1 MISLFFLIPA
11 IAGLFAFILK
21 NDKIRRALLVF
32 IAFLNA
38 GFTIYTWFNRPSSF
52 FSEWLMLD
60 DIGLLFLSITS
71 LIFLMVAL
79 YCVGYLSKEKTDSD
93 NENLE
98 KNIFFT
104 NAPEAVFT
112 GFLLLF
118 LASMS
123 LVTISNNFGLLW
135 VAVETSTLV
144 SAPLIYFH
152 KHNRSLEAIWKYL
165 MICSVGIALA
175 LLGNFLLAVSLP
187 PKIDEFLALNLN
199 QIISHGHSLKPIYLK
214 TAFIFFLV
222 GYGTKMG
229 LAPMHT
235 WLPDAH
241 SEAPSAVSA
250 LLSGALLNCSFLGI
264 LRAFQVCNSAGLGSF
279 CKELLIIFGLFSM
292 LISAIFIL
300 RQVDY
305 KRMLAYSSIEHMGIL
320 ALGIG
325 IGKSAVFGSVLHSV
339 NHSVT
344 KAMLFLLAGN
354 ILSVYKTKKV
364 ADVKGILKV
373 IPITGTLWIAGFL
386 SITGFPPFGTFL
398 SEFTI
403 LKGALEQKYYLVAI
417 IYLFLLAMIFIGM
430 AISVL
435 SMSYGS
441 PNLEITKV
449 NKIFENL
456 KSPKT
461 LFTIIPPAI
470 LGLIVLCIGLY
481 LPNVFV
487 EFLQAISKS
496 LGAY

>member
-1 MISLFFLIPA
+1 MISLFFLLPLIV
-11 IAGLFAFILK
+11 GLFAFIIK
-21 NDKIRRALLVF
+21 NDQIRRTILVF
-32 IAFLNA
+32 TALSHTS
-38 GFTIYTWFNRPSSF
+38 FTIYSWFNMPDSF
-52 FSEWLMLD
+52 FNEWLKLD
-60 DIGLLFLSITS
+60 NIGLLFLSITS
-71 LIFLMVAL
+71 MVFLMVAF
-79 YCVGYLSKEKTDSD
+79 YCVGYLSKEKSNKIT
-93 NENLE
+93 LE

-112 GFLLLF
+112 GFILLF
-118 LASMS
+118 LSTMS
-123 LVTISNNFGLLW
+123 LVTISNNLGLLW
-135 VAVETSTLV
+135 VAVEASTLV

-187 PKIDEFLALNLN
+187 SELDEFLALNLN
-199 QIISHGHSLKPIYLK
+199 QIIENGHSLKPIYLK

-264 LRAFQVCNSAGLGSF
+264 LRIFQICNSAEMGNF
-279 CKELLIIFGLFSM
+279 CKELFIIFGLLSM
-292 LISAIFIL
+292 AISAIFIL

-320 ALGIG
+320 VLGIG
-325 IGKSAVFGSVLHSV
+325 IGKSAIFGSVLHSV
-339 NHSVT
+339 NHSFT

-354 ILSVYKTKKV
+354 ILAVYKTKKV
-364 ADVKGILKV
+364 ANVKGLLKTT
-373 IPITGTLWIAGFL
+373 PITGILWIAGFL
-386 SITGFPPFGTFL
+386 SMTGFPPFGTFL

-403 LKGALEQKYYLVAI
+403 LKGALEQKYFLVAI

-435 SMSYGS
+435 GMSFGKSNIEEKS
-441 PNLEITKV
+441 PV
-449 NKIFENL
+449 QVFENL
-456 KSPKT
+456 KSSKT

-470 LGLIVLCIGLY
+470 LGLIILIIGLY
-481 LPNVFV
+481 LPTILI
-487 EFLQAISKS
+487 EFLQTISKS